1 MEQVGYIAAAGAGSA
16 PISSLILIRVGIL
29 WPWGNFH
36 HGKFPWGLFLPWQ
49 MNGESRYQKRQ
60 IAFIASS

>member
-1 MEQVGYIAAAGAGSA
+1 MEQVGYIAAACVGSVLL
-16 PISSLILIRVGIL
+16 SSLILIRVGIL